1 MKNTSDN
8 RNYACE
14 IINDLINL
22 LPQNEKHKNEKHR
35 NENIT
40 LIDSFENSYNL
51 LEARIGK
58 LTYY

>member
-1 MKNTSDN
+1 MRNTSDN
-8 RNYACE
+8 RNYVCE
-14 IINDLINL
+14 NINALINL
-22 LPQNEKHKNEKHR
+22 LPQKEKHKNKKHR